1 MTCEVNFQVLCS
13 GMQPLGNDFQPWA
26 MISESGS
33 GVLKQLNVI
42 MDFFYFLGGWGNDLF
57 GLVWFDHL
65 KGSRE
70 ISNC

>member
-1 MTCEVNFQVLCS
+1 
-13 GMQPLGNDFQPWA
+13 

-33 GVLKQLNVI
+33 GFLKQLNVI
-42 MDFFYFLGGWGNDLF
+42 MDFGGKNDLF
-57 GLVWFDHL
+57 GLVWFDYL

>member
-13 GMQPLGNDFQPWA
+13 GMQPLGNDFQPYA

-33 GVLKQLNVI
+33 GFLKQLNVI
-42 MDFFYFLGGWGNDLF
+42 MDFGGKNDLF
-57 GLVWFDHL
+57 GLVWFDYL